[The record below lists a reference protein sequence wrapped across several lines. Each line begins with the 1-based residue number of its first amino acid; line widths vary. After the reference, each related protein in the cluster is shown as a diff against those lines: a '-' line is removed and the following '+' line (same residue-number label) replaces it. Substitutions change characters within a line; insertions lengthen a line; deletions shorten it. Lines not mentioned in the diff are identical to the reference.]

1 LATLP
6 TKSFTAL
13 VQTIAAGVQG
23 RAAALIDFSIGSTLR
38 AIAESFSAVCLW
50 LQAMVLQVLAAS
62 RLSTSTGSDVDSFIA
77 DFGIITRIGGIS
89 ATGLV
94 AFARFTAGPSA
105 PFIPVGSQVTTGDRS
120 VYFQVYADPTN
131 ANYSAVLNG
140 YTLPSSV
147 ASINVPVSALTPG
160 AVGNVQ
166 AGQINTISS
175 TLTGIDTV
183 NNVAAFANGSDSERD
198 DSFKARFQL
207 AILGLS
213 AGDLY
218 GTQAAIGA
226 VSTAVQYTITEFYNY
241 DGSYRPAFYY
251 IVADDGSGAPS
262 APFLTAVAS
271 AADSVRPLGNSLA
284 VFGPILTTAAVSMTL
299 TTATG
304 YTHATVVAQVAAAI
318 ANAINRLGLGI
329 GLPYTYLSAVAYG
342 VPGVTNVASV
352 LLNAGTADIAA
363 SKKATIKAGTLT
375 IS

>member
-1 LATLP
+1 MATLP

>member
-1 LATLP
+1 MATLP

-23 RAAALIDFSIGSTLR
+23 RASKLIDFSIGSTLR
-38 AIAESFSAVCLW
+38 AIAESFSSVILW
-50 LQAMVLQVLAAS
+50 LQAMVMQVLAAS
-62 RLSTSTGSDVDSFIA
+62 RLSTSTGSDVDSFVG
-77 DFGIITRIGGIS
+77 DFGIVTRLGGVA

-94 AFARFTAGPSA
+94 TFARFTAGPSA
-105 PFIPVGSQVTTGDRS
+105 PFVPVGAQVTTGDRS

-131 ANYSAVLNG
+131 SAYSATLNG
-140 YTLPSSV
+140 YTLASSV
-147 ASINVPVSALTPG
+147 SSMIVPVSALTPG
-160 AVGNVQ
+160 AIGNVQ

-175 TLTGIDTV
+175 TITGIDTV
-183 NNVAAFANGSDSERD
+183 NNVAAFTNGSDSETD
-198 DSFKARFQL
+198 TALKARFQV

-218 GTQAAIGA
+218 GTQAAIKA
-226 VSTAVQYTITEFYNY
+226 TSTAVQFTVTEFYNY

-262 APFLTAVAS
+262 APFLAAIGVA
-271 AADSVRPLGNSLA
+271 ANSVRPLGTSLA
-284 VFGPILTTAAVSMTL
+284 VFAPILTTANVSMTI
-299 TTATG
+299 TNATG

-318 ANAINRLGLGI
+318 AKAINGLGLGV

-352 LLNAGTADIAA
+352 LLNSATSDIAA
-363 SKKATIKAGTLT
+363 SPKATIKAGTLT

>member
-1 LATLP
+1 MATLP

-13 VQTIAAGVQG
+13 VQSIAAGVQG

-38 AIAESFSAVCLW
+38 AIAESFSAPCLW

-62 RLSTSTGSDVDSFIA
+62 RLSTSTGTDVDSFIA

-94 AFARFTAGPSA
+94 TFARFTAGPSA

-120 VYFQVYADPTN
+120 VYFEVYADPGN
-131 ANYSAVLNG
+131 AYYSAALNG

-147 ASINVPVSALTPG
+147 ASMDVPVAALTPG

-166 AGQINTISS
+166 SGQVNTISS

-183 NNVAAFANGSDSERD
+183 SNAAAFANGSDSEKD
-198 DSFKARFQL
+198 ESFKARFQL

-218 GTQAAIGA
+218 GTEAAIGA
-226 VSTAVQYTITEFYNY
+226 ISTTVQFTITEFYNY

-251 IVADDGSGAPS
+251 IVADDGSGAPPS
-262 APFLTAVAS
+262 PFLAAVAT
-271 AADSVRPLGNSLA
+271 AADSVRPLGTALA

-299 TTATG
+299 TTAPG

-318 ANAINRLGLGI
+318 ANAINSLGLGV

-352 LLNAGTADIAA
+352 LLNGGTADIAA
-363 SKKATIKAGTLT
+363 SNKATIKAGTLT